1 MEYYTYSASRESNMT
16 VLINALPTK
25 IDLSKM
31 FLLLVYLF
39 SIGRFVVL
47 FYVSLRY
54 LPIDVQELLFYF

>member
-1 MEYYTYSASRESNMT
+1 MT

-39 SIGRFVVL
+39 SIGRFAVL
-47 FYVSLRY
+47 FYVSLWY